1 MSRAASRLKRGA
13 ILNFKSE
20 RAAALNFN
28 AMASAAL
35 NFKRTVALNSEPKC
49 ASALNFKSKQNAP
62 LNFTAKR
69 SSVLNFNRAPL
80 NFRSRCDGFYRVALM
95 HEAYDVTGI
104 SEKNFISRCK
114 ILKADVKNLAVSAK
128 NFKFCGVT
136 RACLDL
142 KDIALARR
150 SCSAAVLSDE
160 ILSSRDKN
168 FKACSKRG
176 GVKFLKSVPKFEGK
190 QKEGCDA
197 KHR

>member
-1 MSRAASRLKRGA
+1 MIRATSRLKHGA

-28 AMASAAL
+28 AAASAAL
-35 NFKRTVALNSEPKC
+35 NFKRTAALNSEPKC
-49 ASALNFKSKQNAP
+49 APALNFKSKQNAP
-62 LNFTAKR
+62 VNFTAKQ
-69 SSVLNFNRAPL
+69 SPVLNFNRASL

-114 ILKADVKNLAVSAK
+114 ILKADVKNLAESAK

-136 RACLDL
+136 RACLSL
-142 KDIALARR
+142 KDIALSRG
-150 SCSAAVLSDE
+150 SCGAAVLSDE
-160 ILSSRDKN
+160 ILSSRGKN
-168 FKACSKRG
+168 FKACGKKG
-176 GVKFLKSVPKFEGK
+176 GVKFLKPKFRGE
-190 QKEGCDA
+190 QKEGYDA